1 MSPVDTKQFELE
13 RVVTLL
19 KSFEW
24 KLVSSDMSGNRVLG
38 KFEKVIEG
46 KPQELMRFELDRI
59 TNVLKSAGWS
69 LVSSAFEAT
78 KVVGSFEKVIPAAA

>member
-24 KLVSSDMSGNRVLG
+24 KLVSSELSGNKVLG
-38 KFEKVIEG
+38 KFEKESGG
-46 KPQELMRFELDRI
+46 KPQDAMRFDLDRI

-69 LVSSAFEAT
+69 LVSSQFAPDR
-78 KVVGSFEKVIPAAA
+78 VVGSFEKIIQAAA